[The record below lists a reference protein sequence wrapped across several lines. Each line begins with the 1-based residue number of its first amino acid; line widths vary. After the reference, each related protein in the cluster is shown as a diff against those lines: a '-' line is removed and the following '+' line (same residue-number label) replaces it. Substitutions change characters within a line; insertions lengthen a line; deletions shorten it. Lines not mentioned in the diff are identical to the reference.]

1 MGKFDELV
9 EEYMMLD
16 KKTLAEMLALIKFR
30 DEKNDNE
37 QFPQIQPN
45 PFPLTPIVPYY
56 PQVPQ
61 YPYPYITWYDITC
74 MC

>member
-1 MGKFDELV
+1 MGKFDELL

-37 QFPQIQPN
+37 QFPQIQPYN
-45 PFPLTPIVPYY
+45 PFPSSPIVPYY
-56 PQVPQ
+56 PQEPQ
-61 YPYPYITWYDITC
+61 YPYITWYNITC
-74 MC
+74 MW

>member
-30 DEKNDNE
+30 DEKIDNE
-37 QFPQIQPN
+37 PFPQIQPYN
-45 PFPLTPIVPYY
+45 PFQSPQIVPYY

-61 YPYPYITWYDITC
+61 YPYITWCDITC
-74 MC
+74 M